1 MDGKGFMPCPQ
12 LLLKTTHTH
21 THTPYAIP
29 GKYFQAEDKSLK
41 TLAFVYFI
49 TSE

>member
-1 MDGKGFMPCPQ
+1 MARGLCLALSSFSKQ
-12 LLLKTTHTH
+12 HTH